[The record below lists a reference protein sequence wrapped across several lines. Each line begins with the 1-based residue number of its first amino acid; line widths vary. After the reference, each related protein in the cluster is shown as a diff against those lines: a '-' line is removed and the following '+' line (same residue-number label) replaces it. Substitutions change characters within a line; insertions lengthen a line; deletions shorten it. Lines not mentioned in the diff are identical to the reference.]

1 MNDNDF
7 INIYTI
13 ANKKIPSL
21 CKQYPEINDFLLT
34 RFPESTN
41 KNRVETAYR
50 ILNDIKNLPKCP
62 ICGNSVSFH
71 SMVFGYKTFCSTEC
85 KNSISGK
92 KYAAEKYKNTMLKK
106 YGVINPMQLTSVK
119 EKSKQT
125 CLEKYGV
132 TAPGKNEIIRN
143 KQKQTMLE
151 KYGVEHALQSQEIK
165 NKAIQTN
172 IARYGVEHALQSP
185 CFKDKFKNTMQ
196 ARYNVDYT
204 GQSCILQQ
212 KMQETSLSRY
222 GVNNPMKNNDVQEKV
237 KQTCLK
243 KYGVEYVS
251 QSDICKKHMQE
262 NNFLK
267 YGVKFTTQLDSVKQK
282 VKETNIK
289 RYGHDYVMKFIN
301 KGKQTKKNNNTYITS
316 KVEETLYSK
325 LCKYFGSQNIYRQ
338 WNSDCYPFNCDFYI
352 KTYDLYIEI
361 QGSWTHGPHPYD
373 SNNSDDLILKN
384 KWIEKNTDYYKS
396 ALDVWTGRDVLKR
409 TYAQNNNLNFI
420 EIFSINATYCFDTI
434 MLYISL
440 KETGYKCY

>member
-1 MNDNDF
+1 MDDNKF
-7 INIYTI
+7 IQIYNQEKVRITTLT
-13 ANKKIPSL
+13 KKFPEI
-21 CKQYPEINDFLLT
+21 KQYIKT
-34 RFPESTN
+34 RFADSN
-41 KNRVETAYR
+41 SQGETVYR
-50 ILNDIKNLPKCP
+50 ILNGIIEKPLCP
-62 ICGNSVSFH
+62 ICNKQLEYNVKSGCFLV
-71 SMVFGYKTFCSTEC
+71 FCSSDCAKSQEGI
-85 KNSISGK
+85 KHSQN
-92 KYAAEKYKNTMLKK
+92 NLKK
-106 YGVINPMQLTSVK
+106 TL
-119 EKSKQT
+119 
-125 CLEKYGV
+125 
-132 TAPGKNEIIRN
+132 
-143 KQKQTMLE
+143 LE
-151 KYGVEHALQSQEIK
+151 KYGVEHALQSPEIK

-196 ARYNVDYT
+196 TRYNVDYT
-204 GQSCILQQ
+204 GQSSILQQ

-262 NNFLK
+262 NNLLK

-338 WNSDCYPFNCDFYI
+338 WNSDCYPFNCNFYI

-396 ALDVWTGRDVLKR
+396 ALDVWTGKDVLKR